1 VGLVLTISP
10 EASHA
15 IRGIL
20 DASDAPDGSMFR
32 ISPQPT
38 DGASPGAGLVVSLT
52 DAPPPDDQI
61 VQGDEVAVSVEPTA
75 AVMLDDKQLDATVIG
90 DQINFSIGEQT
101 EAE

>member
-20 DASDAPDGSMFR
+20 EASDVPDGSMLR
-32 ISPQPT
+32 ISPQQT
-38 DGASPGAGLVVSLT
+38 DGASAGASLVVSVIDT
-52 DAPPPDDQI
+52 PPPDDQ
-61 VQGDEVAVSVEPTA
+61 VVEGEEEVAVAVEPTA

-90 DQINFSIGEQT
+90 DQINFSIGEQ
-101 EAE
+101 A

>member
-20 DASDAPDGSMFR
+20 DASDVPDGSMLR
-32 ISPQPT
+32 ISPQQT
-38 DGASPGAGLVVSLT
+38 NGTSAGASLVVSVIDT
-52 DAPPPDDQI
+52 PPPDDQ
-61 VQGDEVAVSVEPTA
+61 VVEGEAEVAVAVEPTA

-90 DQINFSIGEQT
+90 DQINFSIAEQT
-101 EAE
+101 

>member
-1 VGLVLTISP
+1 MLTISP

-20 DASDAPDGSMFR
+20 DASDVPDGSMFR

-38 DGASPGAGLVVSLT
+38 DGAAPGASLVVSVI

-61 VQGDEVAVSVEPTA
+61 VKGDEVAVSVEPTTA
-75 AVMLDDKQLDATVIG
+75 EMLDDKQLDATVVG
-90 DQINFSIGEQT
+90 DQVNFSIAGQT
-101 EAE
+101 D

>member
-20 DASDAPDGSMFR
+20 EASDVPDGSMLR
-32 ISPQPT
+32 ISPQQT
-38 DGASPGAGLVVSLT
+38 DGASAGASLVVSVIDT
-52 DAPPPDDQI
+52 PPPDDQ
-61 VQGDEVAVSVEPTA
+61 VVEGEAEVAVAVEPTA

-90 DQINFSIGEQT
+90 DQINFSIGEQ
-101 EAE
+101 A